1 MEKEATFLW
10 DSAAGIFLR
19 GQNFAIFHAGVANP
33 SAEISSSFPV
43 YGKAIHIRAEF
54 EQIKSSTIHITNEFV

>member
-33 SAEISSSFPV
+33 SAEFSSSFPV
-43 YGKAIHIRAEF
+43 YGKAIHIRAE
-54 EQIKSSTIHITNEFV
+54 HI

>member
-10 DSAAGIFLR
+10 DSAAGIFLS

-33 SAEISSSFPV
+33 SAEFSSSFPV
-43 YGKAIHIRAEF
+43 YGEAIHIRAEHI
-54 EQIKSSTIHITNEFV
+54 QSSTIHITNEFV